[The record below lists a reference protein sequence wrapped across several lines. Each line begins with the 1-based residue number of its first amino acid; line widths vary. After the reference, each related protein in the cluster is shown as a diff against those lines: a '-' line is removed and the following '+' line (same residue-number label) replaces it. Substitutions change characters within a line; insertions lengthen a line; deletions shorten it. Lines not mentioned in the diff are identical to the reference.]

1 LKAGRNKTIRR
12 KSLSTPTTAVVPR
25 TPAAP
30 SSSSSSSSLSAT
42 EDLVFRRNLDQA
54 TEGLNDYVRKHLLE
68 KISQENASIIVDY
81 ILAMHAEMRLSDNY
95 RLNTIVT
102 LKCLAEPV
110 RTEQE
115 EEGHLAPPV
124 CNI

>member
-1 LKAGRNKTIRR
+1 MKAGRNKTIRR

-42 EDLVFRRNLDQA
+42 EDLVFRRNLDRA
-54 TEGLNDYVRKHLLE
+54 TEGLNDYVLKHLLE

-81 ILAMHAEMRLSDNY
+81 ILAMHAEMRL
-95 RLNTIVT
+95 
-102 LKCLAEPV
+102 
-110 RTEQE
+110 
-115 EEGHLAPPV
+115 
-124 CNI
+124 